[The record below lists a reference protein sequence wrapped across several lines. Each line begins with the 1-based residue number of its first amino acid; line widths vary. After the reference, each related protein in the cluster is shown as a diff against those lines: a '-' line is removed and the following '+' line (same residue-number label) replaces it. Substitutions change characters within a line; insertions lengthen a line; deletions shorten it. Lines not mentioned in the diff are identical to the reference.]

1 MKKFLFFLFL
11 FFSFCTSAQI
21 GRKSYWDTHD
31 PSPDSIM
38 PNVKITTLG
47 GIYNISS
54 IDSVSNKTKEQLY
67 NTAKEWIGRVYKD
80 PKTVIKSD
88 NYPTQIVFEG
98 QLTSSNHGDKTT
110 HSIHGRVELNFKDGR
125 YKWTISDLSSHMNI
139 MGSTSIEA
147 IERVPRYSISKGER
161 GSKWLIAELYVFLQN
176 FKIIMLGQNEEEW

>member
-1 MKKFLFFLFL
+1 MKKFLILPLL
-11 FFSFCTSAQI
+11 FFSFCASAQI

-38 PNVKITTLG
+38 PNVKVSTLG
-47 GIYNISS
+47 GVYSLSS
-54 IDSVSNKTKEQLY
+54 VDSISNKTKEQLY

-98 QLTSSNHGDKTT
+98 QLTSSNHGDRTT

-139 MGSTSIEA
+139 MGSTSIEV

-161 GSKWLIAELYVFLQN
+161 GSKWLIAELYSFLQN
-176 FKIIMLGQNEEEW
+176 FKKIMLGQNEEEW